1 MAKAGYVWLGFCQLI
16 DIVLFMV
23 QSSLLGP
30 VPWNSHP
37 PSVSSHAEST
47 LPKEGV
53 AVIERSTGRVF
64 AGVAAPTQEEI
75 VEWLQDHPTFEVLR
89 PSGLFHVVF
98 ILWLE

>member
-1 MAKAGYVWLGFCQLI
+1 
-16 DIVLFMV
+16 MV

-37 PSVSSHAEST
+37 PSVSSHTESA

-53 AVIERSTGRVF
+53 AVIERCTGRVF

-89 PSGLFHVVF
+89 PSGLFHFLF
-98 ILWLE
+98 IIIMVSVKYLSCYFHY